1 MTVLGIMAGHW
12 LFDAAFSA
20 TSMIVFIA
28 MAGII
33 VRNFILR
40 VDFINGEGAAAV
52 DSLIRAGTIRF
63 KPIFVTAVAATIGA
77 AMILADPIFR
87 GLALS
92 LSLGLMTS
100 TVLTVLVLPAI
111 WRVFLT

>member
-1 MTVLGIMAGHW
+1 MAGHW
-12 LFDAAFSA
+12 LFDAPFSA

-28 MAGII
+28 LAGII

-40 VDFINGEGAAAV
+40 VDFINDEGAVTV
-52 DSLIRAGTIRF
+52 DSLIRAGAIRF
-63 KPIFVTAVAATIGA
+63 KPIFLTAVAARIGA
-77 AMILADPIFR
+77 AIIPADPIFR

-92 LSLGLMTS
+92 LLLGLMTS

-111 WRVFLT
+111 YRVFLT